1 MMTMRHHGEMVGNPP
16 AIDHQL
22 VKTWSERYRCGAAN
36 SRWRAGPKMKAA
48 MAEHPEWDVL
58 TGIASYWDLE
68 SHIFEDIGSVVRK
81 KARTSSL
88 SF

>member
-1 MMTMRHHGEMVGNPP
+1 
-16 AIDHQL
+16 
-22 VKTWSERYRCGAAN
+22 
-36 SRWRAGPKMKAA
+36 MKAA